1 MISSSQK
8 KKKKKK
14 VDQPKISKKGI
25 KKDTENIIMTQSK
38 STVHPYVVLVT
49 SFHKDTVEL
58 GRLQRTKNIIHI

>member
-1 MISSSQK
+1 
-8 KKKKKK
+8 
-14 VDQPKISKKGI
+14 
-25 KKDTENIIMTQSK
+25 MTQSK